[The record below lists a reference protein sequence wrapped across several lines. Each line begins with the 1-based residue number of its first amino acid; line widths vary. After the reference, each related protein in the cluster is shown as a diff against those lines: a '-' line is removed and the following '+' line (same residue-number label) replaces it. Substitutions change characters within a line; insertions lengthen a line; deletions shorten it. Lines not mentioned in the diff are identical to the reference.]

1 MSCLPDRPRSIRLR
15 SFYGFSPEKD
25 GYLAWSEQASRD
37 WMLELIEDSDLI
49 IDHGVADKR

>member
-1 MSCLPDRPRSIRLR
+1 MSGLPDKPRSIRLR
-15 SFYGFSPEKD
+15 SFYGFSPEED
-25 GYLAWSEQASRD
+25 GYLGWSEQASRD